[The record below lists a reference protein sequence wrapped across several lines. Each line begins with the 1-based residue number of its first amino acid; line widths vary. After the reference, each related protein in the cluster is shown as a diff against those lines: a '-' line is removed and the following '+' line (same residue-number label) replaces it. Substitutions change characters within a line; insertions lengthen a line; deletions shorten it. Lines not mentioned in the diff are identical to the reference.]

1 MTNEEIIYYLNQSLQ
16 LTVEI
21 QPLAREAALSAPFK
35 NFELSDLE
43 NKLVKSKVYL
53 EEIISQLETRY
64 AFILFLKCAS
74 IIIVSIL
81 LGILV
86 GFLLAHK

>member
-21 QPLAREAALSAPFK
+21 QPLAREAALSTPFK

-53 EEIISQLETRY
+53 EEIISHL
-64 AFILFLKCAS
+64 
-74 IIIVSIL
+74 
-81 LGILV
+81 
-86 GFLLAHK
+86 